1 MEGTK
6 YNLSITTSGENG
18 DHASTNI
25 STSNPSQLADILKL
39 AGMQGG
45 HPVAI
50 GAPEAPALEA
60 PAPEEHG
67 SCDVCGGMHEDDE
80 HVIEGDSWDNEPDE
94 VIHSPEEITQTGND
108 LHKIKKTYPK
118 VNGGDNP
125 MALEEAESK
134 LREKWENFLA
144 EDMET
149 HFETGLV
156 SPWKITEAQSE
167 AQKAAFEKMLAAKNG
182 NNEEATDEE
191 ENVDEAAGKMKKKK
205 PCPEDTT
212 DLKKLAGIVH
222 EGYDVYVPSKEDVQG
237 LASRA
242 IAAITDLAQEGGAE
256 MNVSVST
263 GDDEMP
269 PEDDGEYH
277 TELGDAEMEVE
288 EDPDSLDLRKLAGI

>member
-149 HFETGLV
+149 HFETELV
-156 SPWKITEAQSE
+156 SPWAKQDTSIEIVEEEEIDEEVIEEELTA
-167 AQKAAFEKMLAAKNG
+167 AQKKLPQGLQDAIAKKQG
-182 NNEEATDEE
+182 NSEESVE
-191 ENVDEAAGKMKKKK
+191 EAAGKKKK
-205 PCPEDTT
+205 CPEDAETL
-212 DLKKLAGIVH
+212 DLLKLAGI
-222 EGYDVYVPSKEDVQG
+222 
-237 LASRA
+237 
-242 IAAITDLAQEGGAE
+242 
-256 MNVSVST
+256 
-263 GDDEMP
+263 
-269 PEDDGEYH
+269 
-277 TELGDAEMEVE
+277 
-288 EDPDSLDLRKLAGI
+288 

>member
-25 STSNPSQLADILKL
+25 STSNPAQLADILQL

-50 GAPEAPALEA
+50 GTPKAQ
-60 PAPEEHG
+60 APEEHG

-80 HVIEGDSWDNEPDE
+80 HVAEGESWDNEPDE
-94 VIHSPEEITQTGND
+94 VTLPPDSSEGND
-108 LHKIKKTYPK
+108 LHKVKKTYPK

-125 MALEEAESK
+125 MALEAAESK
-134 LREKWENFLA
+134 LRDKWENFLA

-149 HFETGLV
+149 HFETELA
-156 SPWKITEAQSE
+156 SPWKITEQSE
-167 AQKAAFEKMLAAKNG
+167 AQKAAFQKMLDAKNG
-182 NNEEATDEE
+182 NKEEETAEETDEVVE
-191 ENVDEAAGKMKKKK
+191 EDAAL
-205 PCPEDTT
+205 
-212 DLKKLAGIVH
+212 DLRKLAGIVD

-269 PEDDGEYH
+269 PSDDGEYH
-277 TELGDAEMEVE
+277 TDLGDAEMEVE